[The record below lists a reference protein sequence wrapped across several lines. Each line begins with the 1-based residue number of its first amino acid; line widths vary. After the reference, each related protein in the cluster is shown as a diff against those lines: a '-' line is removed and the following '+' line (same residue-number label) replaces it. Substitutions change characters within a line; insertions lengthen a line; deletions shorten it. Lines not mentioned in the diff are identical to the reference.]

1 MPLLRT
7 HRKKQCWIIST
18 FDSTSFHNNPG
29 VPPFSGFRANLAPA
43 VFRNNSG
50 ALTMLRNAAKGAA
63 KRAVTELS
71 QYPKPGEKLH
81 GFTLLRTKHVPELEL
96 TALHLTHDKTGA
108 DYLHLA
114 REDSNNV
121 FSIGFKTNPPDDTG
135 VPHILEHTT
144 LCGSEKYPIRDPFFK
159 MLPRT
164 LSNFMNAFTASDHT
178 FYPFATTNARDFQN
192 LMSVY
197 LDATLHPLLK
207 KTDFTQEG
215 WRIGPENPR
224 VAEADGEV
232 SPEDSK
238 LVFKG
243 VVYNEMKGQ
252 MSDAGYLFY
261 IRFQD
266 HIFPSIHNSGGDP
279 SKITDLTYEQLKTFH
294 AEHYHP
300 SNAKLMTYG
309 DMPLADHLRE
319 VDAQMNAFER
329 IKADIEHKQP
339 IDLGS
344 GPQTVKVFGPV
355 DPLADPDKQYKT
367 SVSWIAGDTSDVVEA
382 TALSL
387 LSSLLMD
394 GYGSPLYKGLIE
406 SGLGTDFSPNAGYD
420 VSAAIGI
427 FSVGLTGVSESN
439 VETVKSEVQRILRD
453 VRDKGFERS
462 KIDGYL
468 HQFELS
474 LKHKTANFGMSV
486 LQRLK
491 GKWFSGTDPFNS
503 LAWNDTIAAFEAKLA
518 QGGYLEGLINKY
530 FMNDNTLTFTMAPSE
545 NYGTELAKEEEE
557 RLAVKIAQATE
568 EAGGEGP
575 ARKFFEQR
583 ELELLAEQDKSNTQ
597 DLSCLPSVH
606 VKDIPREK
614 EPIVIRDEVL
624 SGTKIQWREAPTNGL
639 TYFRA
644 INTIENLPDELRAL
658 IPLFTD
664 SIMRL
669 GTKDMTMEQLEDLIK
684 LKTGG
689 ISVNYM
695 TTPSPTDFH
704 QASEGFVL
712 GGMALDRHVPEMFDL
727 LRKLILET
735 NFDSPE
741 AALRIRQLLLASADG
756 IVNDIASSGHSYAR
770 RYAESGLTRDA
781 YLTEQV
787 SGLSQVKLITSLAGR
802 PESDQLED
810 VIDKLKQIQAIALAG
825 NNIRTAL
832 TCGSDSVGANSSAL
846 TQFMSS
852 RASRST
858 TLSATSKESP
868 VRDIKSFF
876 PLPYQVYYGSL
887 ALPTVSYTSPDSAP
901 LQILAQLLTHKHL
914 HHEIREKG
922 GAYGG
927 GAYSKGLEGLF
938 GFYSYRDPN
947 PQNTLSIM
955 RNAGRWAVDK
965 QWSDRD
971 LEEAKISIF
980 QSVDAPKSVN
990 SEGMLRFLSGITDE
1004 MLQKRREQF
1013 LDVTKDQVREVA
1025 QEYVVN
1031 ALASQSEQI
1040 AFLGKKQ
1047 DWVDDSW
1054 KVREINVD
1062 ATG

>member
-1 MPLLRT
+1 
-7 HRKKQCWIIST
+7 
-18 FDSTSFHNNPG
+18 
-29 VPPFSGFRANLAPA
+29 
-43 VFRNNSG
+43 
-50 ALTMLRNAAKGAA
+50 MLRNAVKGAT

-96 TALHLTHDKTGA
+96 TALHLKHDKTGA
-108 DYLHLA
+108 DYLHIA
-114 REDSNNV
+114 RKDSNNV

-178 FYPFATTNARDFQN
+178 FYPFATTNAQDFQN

-224 VAEADGEV
+224 AAETDGEV
-232 SPEDSK
+232 KPEDSK

-266 HIFPSIHNSGGDP
+266 HIFPSINNSGGDP
-279 SKITDLTYEQLKTFH
+279 QKITDLTYEQLKKFH

-329 IKADIEHKQP
+329 IETDIEQKQP
-339 IDLGS
+339 IDLSDGGRS
-344 GPQTVKVFGPV
+344 VKLMGPV
-355 DPLADPDKQYKT
+355 DPLADPDKQFKT
-367 SVSWIAGDTSDVVEA
+367 SVSWIAGDTSDVVESFSVA
-382 TALSL
+382 L

-420 VSAAIGI
+420 GSAATGI

-439 VETVKSEVQRILRD
+439 VQTVKGEVQKILQD
-453 VRDKGFERS
+453 VYEKGFERA

-468 HQFELS
+468 HQLELS

-491 GKWFSGTDPFNS
+491 GKWFSGTDPFDS
-503 LAWNDTIAAFEAKLA
+503 LAWNDTVAAFEAKLA
-518 QGGYLEGLINKY
+518 TGGYLEGLMKKY
-530 FMNDNTLTFTMAPSE
+530 LMNDNTLTFTMAPWEGYSAS
-545 NYGTELAKEEEE
+545 LAEEEE
-557 RLAVKIAQATE
+557 NRLAQKIAQATE
-568 EAGGEGP
+568 EAGGEAA
-575 ARKFFEQR
+575 ARDFFGQR
-583 ELELLAEQDKSNTQ
+583 ELELLAEQNTSSTQ

-606 VKDIPREK
+606 VRDIPREK
-614 EPIVIRDEVL
+614 EPIIVRDEIL
-624 SGTKIQWREAPTNGL
+624 NGTKIQWREAPTNGL

-644 INTIENLPDELRAL
+644 INTFENLPDELRAL

-689 ISVNYM
+689 VSVSYM

-704 QASEGFVL
+704 QASEGLVL
-712 GGMALDRHVPEMFDL
+712 RGMALDRNVPDMFDL

-735 NFDSPE
+735 DFDSPE
-741 AALRIRQLLLASADG
+741 AALRIRQLLQASADG
-756 IVNDIASSGHSYAR
+756 VVNDIASSGHSYAR

-802 PESDQLED
+802 PESDKLED
-810 VIDKLKQIQAIALAG
+810 VIGKLKQIQAIALSG
-825 NNIRTAL
+825 SNIRTAL
-832 TCGSDSVGANSSAL
+832 TCGSDSAGANSSAL

-852 RASRST
+852 RASRSVT
-858 TLSATSKESP
+858 FPATSGQP
-868 VRDIKSFF
+868 PARDIKAFF

-887 ALPTVSYTSPDSAP
+887 ALPTVSYTSPEGAP

-927 GAYSKGLEGLF
+927 GAYMKGIEGLF

-955 RNAGRWAVDK
+955 RSAGRWAVDK
-965 QWSDRD
+965 QWSNQD
-971 LEEAKISIF
+971 LEEAKISVF
-980 QSVDAPKSVN
+980 QSIDAPKSVN
-990 SEGMLRFLSGITDE
+990 TEGMLRFVSGVTDE
-1004 MLQKRREQF
+1004 MQQKRREQL

-1025 QEYVVN
+1025 QKYIVGG
-1031 ALASQSEQI
+1031 LSEQTEQT

-1047 DWVDDSW
+1047 DWVDKSW
-1054 KVREINVD
+1054 TVKEINVD
-1062 ATG
+1062 MAE

>member
-1 MPLLRT
+1 
-7 HRKKQCWIIST
+7 
-18 FDSTSFHNNPG
+18 
-29 VPPFSGFRANLAPA
+29 
-43 VFRNNSG
+43 
-50 ALTMLRNAAKGAA
+50 MLRNVAKGAA

-71 QYPKPGEKLH
+71 QYPKPGETLH

-96 TALHLTHDKTGA
+96 TALHLKHNKTGA
-108 DYLHLA
+108 DYLHIA

-135 VPHILEHTT
+135 IPHILEHTT

-178 FYPFATTNARDFQN
+178 FYPFATTNAQDFQN

-224 VAEADGEV
+224 VAETEGQA
-232 SPEDSK
+232 SAEDSK

-266 HIFPSIHNSGGDP
+266 HIFPSINNSGGDP
-279 SKITDLTYEQLKTFH
+279 QKITDLTYEQLKKFH

-319 VDAQMNAFER
+319 IDAQMSAFER
-329 IKADIEHKQP
+329 IEADIEHKQP
-339 IDLGS
+339 IDLSS

-367 SVSWIAGDTSDVVEA
+367 SVSWIAGDTSNVVESFSVA
-382 TALSL
+382 L

-394 GYGSPLYKGLIE
+394 GYGSPLYKSLIE

-420 VSAAIGI
+420 GSAATGI
-427 FSVGLTGVSESN
+427 FSVGLTGVNESN
-439 VETVKSEVQRILRD
+439 VEKVKSEIQRILQE

-468 HQFELS
+468 HQLELS

-491 GKWFSGTDPFNS
+491 GKWFSGTDPFDS
-503 LAWNDTIAAFEAKLA
+503 LAWNDTVAAFEAKLG
-518 QGGYLEGLINKY
+518 QGGYLEGLIDKY
-530 FMNDNTLTFTMAPSE
+530 FANDNTLTFTMAPSD

-557 RLAVKIAQATE
+557 RLALKIAQATE
-568 EAGGEGP
+568 EAGGEEA
-575 ARKFFEQR
+575 ARTFFEQR
-583 ELELLAEQDKSNTQ
+583 ELELLAEQNKSNTQ

-606 VKDIPREK
+606 VGDIPREK
-614 EPIVIRDEVL
+614 EPIIVRDEV
-624 SGTKIQWREAPTNGL
+624 SNGTKIQWREAPTNGL

-644 INTIENLPDELRAL
+644 INTFENLPDELRAL
-658 IPLFTD
+658 IPLFSD

-689 ISVNYM
+689 VSVSYM

-704 QASEGFVL
+704 QASEGL
-712 GGMALDRHVPEMFDL
+712 MLRGMALDRNVPEMFEI
-727 LRKLILET
+727 LRKLISET

-741 AALRIRQLLLASADG
+741 AALRIRQLLQASADG
-756 IVNDIASSGHSYAR
+756 IVNDIASSGHAYAR

-787 SGLSQVKLITSLAGR
+787 SGLSQVKLITFLAGR

-810 VIDKLKQIQAIALAG
+810 VIDKLKKIQSIALAG
-825 NNIRTAL
+825 NIRTAL
-832 TCGSDSVGANSSAL
+832 TCGHDSTGANSSAL
-846 TQFMSS
+846 THFMSS
-852 RASRST
+852 RARQSIT
-858 TLSATSKESP
+858 FPADSKQSP
-868 VRDIKSFF
+868 ARDIKAFF

-887 ALPTVSYTSPDSAP
+887 ALPTVSYTSPDGAP

-927 GAYSKGLEGLF
+927 GAYMKGLEGLF

-965 QWSDRD
+965 EWSSQD
-971 LEEAKISIF
+971 LEEAKISVF

-990 SEGMLRFLSGITDE
+990 TEGMLRFVSGITDE
-1004 MLQKRREQF
+1004 MQQKRRERL
-1013 LDVTKDQVREVA
+1013 LDVTKDQIREVA
-1025 QEYVVN
+1025 QKYIVDG
-1031 ALASQSEQI
+1031 LAKQSERT

-1047 DWVDDSW
+1047 DWVDSSW
-1054 KVREINVD
+1054 QVREINVEVPE
-1062 ATG
+1062 